1 MGIQL
6 LSFQNAKTVRGE
18 PLGYLTAI
26 LYLSPYTESGETN
39 VCPHASP
46 GCARSCL
53 YTAGMGSFEY
63 VRGARR
69 RRTLYYLY
77 QPEQFYAQLR
87 REIAQAYERARGRGL
102 RLAVRLNGT
111 SDLGGLSQR
120 MAEEF
125 DHLKQLVFYD
135 YTKTPRPWE
144 RTRRNLHLV
153 FSRDEQNE
161 ADCLEALAHG
171 VNVAVV
177 FSRKKCEPLPREW
190 KGWPVIDGDEH
201 DLRFLDEPGR
211 IVGLRAKG
219 EAKSDDTGFVVRLP
233 PPAPGEVLPPPRF
246 ENPYRRLRYRRPGP
260 KKKCPAGPAGHQ
272 PKLITPEHG
281 LAKRRS
287 VRRTP
292 ARVRALGRA
301 DEGYGTR

>member
-1 MGIQL
+1 MG
-6 LSFQNAKTVRGE
+6 R
-18 PLGYLTAI
+18 
-26 LYLSPYTESGETN
+26 
-39 VCPHASP
+39 
-46 GCARSCL
+46 
-53 YTAGMGSFEY
+53 FEY
-63 VRGARR
+63 VRSARR
-69 RRTLYYLY
+69 RRTLFYLY

-87 REIAQAYERARGRGL
+87 REIAQAYERARSRGL

-125 DHLKQLVFYD
+125 AHLEDLTFYD

-144 RTRRNLHLV
+144 RTRENLYLI
-153 FSRDEQNE
+153 FSRDEANE

-171 VNVAVV
+171 INVAVV
-177 FSRKKCEPLPREW
+177 FSRRKDEPLPLEW
-190 KGWPVIDGDEH
+190 KGLPVIDGDEH

-219 EAKSDDTGFVVRLP
+219 AAKSDDTGFVVRLP

-246 ENPYRRLRYRRPGP
+246 ENPYRRLRHRKPGP
-260 KKKCPAGPAGHQ
+260 QKKCPAKPAGLQ

-281 LAKRRS
+281 LVKRRS
-287 VRRTP
+287 VRRPP
-292 ARVRALGRA
+292 AHARAPSLP
-301 DEGYGTR
+301 DEEHGTR

>member
-1 MGIQL
+1 MGFQL
-6 LSFQNAKTVRGE
+6 LTTQNAKTVRGE

-26 LYLSPYTESGETN
+26 LFLSPYTESGEAN
-39 VCPHASP
+39 LCPHASP
-46 GCARSCL
+46 GCIRSCL
-53 YTAGMGSFEY
+53 YTAGMGRFEY
-63 VRGARR
+63 VRSARR
-69 RRTLYYLY
+69 RRTLFYLY
-77 QPEQFYAQLR
+77 QPAQFYAQLR
-87 REIAQAYERARGRGL
+87 REIAQAYERARSRGL

-125 DHLKQLVFYD
+125 EHLEDLTFYE

-144 RTRRNLHLV
+144 RTRENLYLI
-153 FSRDEQNE
+153 FSRDEDNE

-171 VNVAVV
+171 INVAVV
-177 FSRKKCEPLPREW
+177 FSRRKDEPLPLEW
-190 KGWPVIDGDEH
+190 KGLPVIDGDEH

-219 EAKSDDTGFVVRLP
+219 AAKSDDTGFVVRLP

-246 ENPYRRLRYRRPGP
+246 ENPYHKLRYRKPGP
-260 KKKCPAGPAGHQ
+260 KKKCQARPAGLQ

-281 LAKRRS
+281 LVKRRS
-287 VRRTP
+287 VRRP
-292 ARVRALGRA
+292 QAHARAPSLP
-301 DEGYGTR
+301 DEEHETR